1 MGVGRWECGAYVTCA
16 FENSAYVS
24 VSFSLVFVVFV
35 GLTTV

>member
-1 MGVGRWECGAYVTCA
+1 MGVGRWECG
-16 FENSAYVS
+16 AYVS